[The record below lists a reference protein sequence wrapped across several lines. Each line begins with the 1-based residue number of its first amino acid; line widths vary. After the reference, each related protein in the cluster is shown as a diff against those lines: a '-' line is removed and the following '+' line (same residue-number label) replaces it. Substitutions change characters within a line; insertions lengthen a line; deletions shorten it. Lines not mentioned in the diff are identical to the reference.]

1 MSESNFC
8 LLVTHEDGNGS
19 VSKYGFIKNESD
31 LLLSIS
37 EEDDATT
44 GVRVF
49 RPKYSSIPLSMSA
62 SYVVKAV
69 MDDGMA
75 SYLGPHKI
83 LCLKVIK
90 DWLTM
95 RGEPNKVNT
104 KDFFLV
110 SVGSDL
116 SNGSRSGYWSMRVFD
131 DIVDAQSYFDR
142 RFHKPRKPFGK
153 KIREAVY
160 AKCEGHCAYCG
171 KAITIRQMQVDH
183 VKSFT
188 MGGSSEITNL
198 MPSCVLC
205 NRCKG
210 GDTLEWFRKYIE
222 NDAPRIHFGRKH
234 PIDADADRICETYG
248 LHPGKNEIKF
258 YFEKP
263 VVPTK

>member
-1 MSESNFC
+1 MKKSFC
-8 LLVTHEDGNGS
+8 LLVTHTDKYGRISKVGFVRNEKDILSRMSEENGYNDTRVFSIDFRGMDTSREASPVVEAEIEDKMGHYLGDGNICDLKIIHDYLRGKGLPDK
-19 VSKYGFIKNESD
+19 VSLKF
-31 LLLSIS
+31 
-37 EEDDATT
+37 
-44 GVRVF
+44 
-49 RPKYSSIPLSMSA
+49 
-62 SYVVKAV
+62 
-69 MDDGMA
+69 
-75 SYLGPHKI
+75 YLR
-83 LCLKVIK
+83 
-90 DWLTM
+90 D
-95 RGEPNKVNT
+95 R
-104 KDFFLV
+104 
-110 SVGSDL
+110 
-116 SNGSRSGYWSMRVFD
+116 FD
-131 DIVDAQSYFDR
+131 DPADANGFHGDWTMQSFADAEDAQSYFDR
-142 RFHKPRKPFGK
+142 QFHDPRKPFGK

-234 PIDADADRICETYG
+234 PIDADADRICEAYG

-263 VVPTK
+263 VIPTK